1 MFATKALLFPNH
13 EGGRGVLVVGD
24 ATRRSDRVEIIN
36 TLLRRAWWRLVLID
50 MIKTFAVSL
59 TVVAGLLVV
68 WRLLESVVDVPTTW
82 GVMAGA
88 GAGAALV
95 FSVVW
100 SIVRTKQGG
109 PVARQLDERAGLRE
123 TISTALCVQHE
134 QDAWS
139 RATVEMAGQK
149 AQSVNLREA
158 IPVESPRYWPAPVAA
173 MALLGILM
181 MVPVI
186 DLPSL
191 FGKAPA
197 EISEE
202 GQAELASVEVEEM
215 KRELEAEA
223 KRLGVDID
231 LGDEAADDAL
241 KPEDM
246 TPEEIQAAAVKQLTQ
261 LTDKLEAKM
270 EEQGK
275 DKLEAMKN
283 QLQKLRQPG
292 PGPAEELARAMARG
306 NFDKAREELSK
317 LAQQMRSGEMT
328 EEQQDQLEK
337 QMENLAKQMEELAEQ
352 RQETERALR
361 EAGMSSEEAK
371 QLSTNPEALQKALEQ
386 MQNLTEEQKQQLMQ
400 QAQSQEEACKQCQN
414 MGQAM
419 SQMAQ
424 SMSQSQQGMSSQ
436 AQAAMDQMG
445 DMLSEM
451 EQLQNDMQ
459 SMQSMMNAAQQQM
472 DKMGQ
477 GFCENPGMGS
487 GMGEWRTG
495 DTSRL
500 GSGSGGPGK
509 GDGTSPDA
517 KETSVSFN
525 DTKANVNT
533 QQGPIIGSRMVYEG
547 QIRGESRIEFT
558 MGAKSAASNASD
570 AIESMQV
577 PREYESAVM
586 KYFGAL
592 EDRAETA
599 TDADTEDDS
608 SSD

>member
-1 MFATKALLFPNH
+1 M
-13 EGGRGVLVVGD
+13 
-24 ATRRSDRVEIIN
+24 EIIN

-50 MIKTFAVSL
+50 MIRTFAVSL

-68 WRLLESVVDVPTTW
+68 WRLLESVVSVPTTW
-82 GVMAGA
+82 GVMAGV
-88 GAGAALV
+88 GAGVAFV
-95 FSVVW
+95 FSVAW

-191 FGKAPA
+191 FGSAPT

-202 GQAELASVEVEEM
+202 GEAELASVEVEEM

-317 LAQQMRSGEMT
+317 LAQQMRSGEMS

-352 RQETERALR
+352 RQETERSLR

-371 QLSTNPEALQKALEQ
+371 QLAANPEALQKALEQ
-386 MQNLTEEQKQQLMQ
+386 MQNLTQEQKEQLMQ
-400 QAQSQEEACKQCQN
+400 QAQSQAEACKQCQN

-419 SQMAQ
+419 SQMAK
-424 SMSQSQQGMSSQ
+424 SMSQGQQGMSSQ

-451 EQLQNDMQ
+451 EQLQGDMQ
-459 SMQSMMNAAQQQM
+459 SMQAMMNAAQQQM

-477 GFCENPGMGS
+477 GFGNGMGS

-509 GDGTSPDA
+509 GDGASPDA
-517 KETSVSFN
+517 KETSISFN

-547 QIRGESRIEFT
+547 QIRGESRIEFA

-599 TDADTEDDS
+599 TDSDSEDDS
-608 SSD
+608 SDE